1 MKLLAMVVAI
11 MIPIPGQRLE
21 NIPGNRL
28 GNSEENAITGPSER
42 LAVVNAPLFIS
53 RPYLKFLSYAR
64 RQEAGKK
71 ILSDSC

>member
-28 GNSEENAITGPSER
+28 GNTRGKRHNGP
-42 LAVVNAPLFIS
+42 I
-53 RPYLKFLSYAR
+53 
-64 RQEAGKK
+64 
-71 ILSDSC
+71 